1 MNNEFGITKLQFSV
15 TMILTLFVS
24 VVGFTFAYF
33 SISVSNNTI
42 NGSAAT
48 VNLTLSVSK
57 KLPKTNV
64 SNTGVFVP
72 QLNSTLGSALKGGCV
87 DANSNVVCHVYEIII
102 QNMGG
107 SATQVV
113 DGIVSFYGN
122 SSMTNDVSTTM
133 PNLKWRLITSVD
145 VNYPDNSVLGTNQ
158 IMAANYN
165 KNVFA
170 NDIILATNDAKKYYM
185 IVWISETNN
194 DQPVDESSAFYGKIE
209 FNSANGTGVTSTF
222 SP

>member
-1 MNNEFGITKLQFSV
+1 MNNEFEITKLQFSV

-48 VNLTLSVSK
+48 VNLTLDVSK

-165 KNVFA
+165 NNVFA
-170 NDIILATNDAKKYYM
+170 NDIILATNDVKKYYM

-194 DQPVDESSAFYGKIE
+194 DQPVDESSAFFGKIE